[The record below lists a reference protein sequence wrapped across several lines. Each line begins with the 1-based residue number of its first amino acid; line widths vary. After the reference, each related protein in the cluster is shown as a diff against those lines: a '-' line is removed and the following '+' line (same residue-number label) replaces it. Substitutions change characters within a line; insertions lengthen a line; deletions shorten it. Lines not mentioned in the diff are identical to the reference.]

1 VTIYVDPLRHWGW
14 ILRGHRVKSCHLFTD
29 ALDLAE
35 LHAFA
40 EQIGMKRAWFQHPP
54 VAPHYDLTE
63 RRRIHALTLGAVE
76 VGRREAGAIWQ
87 VRRAKLLVVAN
98 QQP

>member
-1 VTIYVDPLRHWGW
+1 MAIYVDPLRHWGW

-29 ALDLAE
+29 ALDLSE

-54 VAPHYDLTE
+54 VAPHYDLIE
-63 RRRIHALTLGAVE
+63 RRRIHAVSLGAVE
-76 VGRREAGAIWQ
+76 VTRREAGVIWQ
-87 VRRAKLLVVAN
+87 ARRAMLVAVN
-98 QQP
+98 RQEV

>member
-14 ILRGHRVKSCHLFTD
+14 ILRGHRVKSCHMFSD
-29 ALDLAE
+29 ALDLSE

-40 EQIGMKRAWFQHPP
+40 ERIGMKRAWFQDPP

-63 RRRIHALTLGAVE
+63 RRRIQAVKIGAVE

-87 VRRAKLLVVAN
+87 ARREKLLVVTG
-98 QQP
+98 QEI